1 MTEGR
6 RLAGDEPM
14 VPPVVYA
21 EASVRSVG
29 GTSLFSEGASVTR
42 ETVPDFHSE
51 PGLVEAA
58 VARLRDAG
66 VGGLQAGW
74 TTVTIAAPPR
84 LYEEG
89 FGTRVVAEKRGTPK
103 YP

>member
-6 RLAGDEPM
+6 RLAREEPM

-29 GTSLFSEGASVTR
+29 GSSLFSEGASVTR

-58 VARLRDAG
+58 VTRVRDAG
-66 VGGLQAGW
+66 IGVLQAGW
-74 TTVTIAAPPR
+74 TTVTNAAPAG
-84 LYEEG
+84 LYEEV
-89 FGTRVVAEKRGTPK
+89 FGPRVVAEER
-103 YP
+103 